1 MIELDTNNESGAVI
15 KVIGVGGGG
24 GNAINTMI
32 LRGLNGVDYI
42 NANTDK
48 QALIH
53 NLAPIKI
60 QLGKEIAKGLGVGA
74 DYELGRKAAEESKDE
89 IREILKGSHMVF
101 ITCGMGGGTGTGA
114 SPFIAQIAQEMNALV
129 VAVVTRPFKHEGR
142 VRMRIAEQG
151 ISNIKPYVDALIT
164 IPNQKLLDVI
174 KDDTT
179 FDMAFQMIDE
189 VLFNA
194 VSGIADII
202 SRHGY
207 VNIDLADVRTIMKG
221 MGDTLMGTGIAKGPN
236 RALEATNS
244 ALNNPFLEGMT
255 IQGAKGVLVNITGGS
270 DLLMTEVAEIIEL
283 IETSAGEEVHLI
295 KGVVMGKEPSEEI
308 KISVVATGFEKQ
320 KELQTAKASPFKQ
333 SFRDIIELPFNPK
346 NNKIYIDKT
355 NIPSKPPI
363 TINNYSN
370 VAAQNPEVRYG
381 TESAVNSPKGAD
393 ELKKFDEPTW
403 KRKRELMNNNQN
415 ILNQDES
422 NTTAAS
428 NIYNN
433 PIKSIPFIQR
443 MMD

>member
-32 LRGLNGVDYI
+32 LKGLNGVDYI

-129 VAVVTRPFKHEGR
+129 VAVVTRPFKHEGK

-174 KDDTT
+174 KQDTT
-179 FDMAFQMIDE
+179 FDMAFQMLDE
-189 VLFNA
+189 VLYNA

-207 VNIDLADVRTIMKG
+207 VNIDLADVKTIMKG

-255 IQGAKGVLVNITGGS
+255 IQGAKGVIVNITGGS
-270 DLLMTEVAEIIEL
+270 DLLMSEVAEIIEL

-295 KGVVMGKEPSEEI
+295 KGVVMGKEPLEEI
-308 KISVVATGFEKQ
+308 KVSVVATGFEKQ
-320 KELQTAKASPFKQ
+320 KELNSAKAIPFKNNI
-333 SFRDIIELPFNPK
+333 RDIVELPFTPK
-346 NNKIYIDKT
+346 LNKMYADNT
-355 NIPSKPPI
+355 NIPIKQPK
-363 TINNYSN
+363 TIENYSN
-370 VAAQNPEVRYG
+370 VAATNPEVRYG
-381 TESAVNSPKGAD
+381 TGKFVNSPKGAD
-393 ELKKFDEPTW
+393 ELKKYNEPAW
-403 KRKRELMNNNQN
+403 KRKEEQINYNRN
-415 ILNQDES
+415 ILNQDEASATSTS
-422 NTTAAS
+422 NA
-428 NIYNN
+428 YN
-433 PIKSIPFIQR
+433 IKSIPPFIQR
-443 MMD
+443 IMD